1 MQTEFIELRAGVRPK
16 YNGGVRT
23 EERDACDE
31 ESEAAGDGR
40 KRRRGR
46 HAPVVA
52 KKLKRKP
59 RVTGWVLP
67 LPRKHKGKIPLK
79 VIRAAVR
86 KAIAE
91 LRAEMAAKGIV
102 LKPWRPEDADENG
115 EVNR

>member
-1 MQTEFIELRAGVRPK
+1 MPATAKLTRPTEDAAPMKAKRRPK
-16 YNGGVRT
+16 
-23 EERDACDE
+23 A
-31 ESEAAGDGR
+31 
-40 KRRRGR
+40 
-46 HAPVVA
+46 
-52 KKLKRKP
+52 
-59 RVTGWVLP
+59 TGWVLP

-115 EVNR
+115 EVIR

>member
-1 MQTEFIELRAGVRPK
+1 M
-16 YNGGVRT
+16 
-23 EERDACDE
+23 
-31 ESEAAGDGR
+31 
-40 KRRRGR
+40 
-46 HAPVVA
+46 
-52 KKLKRKP
+52 
-59 RVTGWVLP
+59 LP